1 MACRLIIHSFFN
13 IMMIYRLIIYLFCI
27 NKVQKRSMKN
37 TVMNLNFEALANND
51 ILLYIIL
58 KMSLINIEITRIIYL
73 IYIL

>member
-27 NKVQKRSMKN
+27 NKAQKRGMKN

>member
-27 NKVQKRSMKN
+27 NKAQKRSMKN